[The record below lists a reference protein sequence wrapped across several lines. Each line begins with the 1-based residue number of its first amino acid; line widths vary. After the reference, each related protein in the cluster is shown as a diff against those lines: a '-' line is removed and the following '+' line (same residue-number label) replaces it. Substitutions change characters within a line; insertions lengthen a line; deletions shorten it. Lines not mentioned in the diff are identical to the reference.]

1 MILISLQDCKPVFS
15 HCSGMDNAQAV
26 FTFTDVDGNTGTVT
40 VSGKIAAFNAISH
53 VDYLAVDGSNGNTSE
68 VNVGG
73 TLTVVSAFDPAFNI
87 DNNKTVSM
95 KVTDCA
101 GYESVEEV
109 VGYTDAVMTH
119 NNEFLKVDDDHYLIY
134 I

>member
-1 MILISLQDCKPVFS
+1 MILISLQDCKPAFPN
-15 HCSGMDNAQAV
+15 CTGTDNAQAV
-26 FTFTDVDGNTGTVT
+26 FTFTDVDGHTGTVR
-40 VSGKIAAFNAISH
+40 VSGSIAAFNAIS
-53 VDYLAVDGSNGNTSE
+53 DTFYLAVDGSSGITTE
-68 VNVGG
+68 VNPGG
-73 TLTVVSAFDPAFNI
+73 ALTVEAAFGPGFNI
-87 DNNKTVSM
+87 SHNKTVSM

-119 NNEFLKVDDDHYLIY
+119 NNEFIKVDDDHYLIF

>member
-1 MILISLQDCKPVFS
+1 
-15 HCSGMDNAQAV
+15 
-26 FTFTDVDGNTGTVT
+26 
-40 VSGKIAAFNAISH
+40 
-53 VDYLAVDGSNGNTSE
+53 
-68 VNVGG
+68 
-73 TLTVVSAFDPAFNI
+73 
-87 DNNKTVSM
+87 M

-119 NNEFLKVDDDHYLIY
+119 NNEFIKVDDDHYLIY